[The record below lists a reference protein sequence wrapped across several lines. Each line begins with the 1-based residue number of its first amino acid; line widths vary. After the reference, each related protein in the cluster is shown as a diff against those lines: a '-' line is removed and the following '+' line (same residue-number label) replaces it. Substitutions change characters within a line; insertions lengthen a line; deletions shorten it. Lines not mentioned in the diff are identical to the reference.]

1 MHEMALTEN
10 VVEIVLTHAKMAN
23 AEKVIQ
29 VKLKIGELRDVVDSL
44 IEKCFRY
51 MARGTVAA
59 EAILEI
65 TKVPFVVKCGDCGSE
80 YPESIG
86 DCTQCRS
93 CGSRN
98 LELVSGKEFLVEEIK
113 IV

>member
-1 MHEMALTEN
+1 MKLRSETFRIRFLTLIWKCSN
-10 VVEIVLTHAKMAN
+10 IVKPWATW
-23 AEKVIQ
+23 Q
-29 VKLKIGELRDVVDSL
+29 KI
-44 IEKCFRY
+44 IT
-51 MARGTVAA
+51 RGTVAV
-59 EAILEI
+59 EVILEI
-65 TKVPFVVKCGDCGSE
+65 TKVPFVVKCGDCSSE

-98 LELVSGKEFLVEEIK
+98 LKLVSGKEFLVEEIK